1 MPSVKSMTAF
11 ASVRQKAQFGTF
23 GLDLKS
29 VNNRYLEIYC
39 KIPDNMR
46 FLEAELRD
54 KIRQRNLRG
63 KFELIVTFQENDD
76 LALCINDK
84 ALDEVI
90 SVINNIS
97 AKAQNISTSA
107 VDVLNMPGVMQ
118 KSEDIMSDTGSAI
131 LSAFDLLLNDF
142 DESKK
147 AEGSRLSSVIL
158 QKVEAIREQ
167 LVPIKSVLDS
177 LVKIQREKLTEK
189 IAQLKV
195 DLDPERLE
203 GEIALLAQ
211 KSDIAEE
218 YDRLQSHLSAVEDIL
233 KRGGECGKRL
243 DFMMQELNRESNTM
257 ASKASS
263 LDITKTA
270 VELKVLIE
278 QMREQVQNLE

>member
-63 KFELIVTFQENDD
+63 KFELIITFQENDD
-76 LALCINDK
+76 LALCINNK

-90 SVINNIS
+90 SVINSIS

-131 LSAFDLLLNDF
+131 LRAFDLLLNDF

-147 AEGSRLSSVIL
+147 AEGARLSSVIL

-195 DLDPERLE
+195 DIDPERLE

>member
-1 MPSVKSMTAF
+1 
-11 ASVRQKAQFGTF
+11 
-23 GLDLKS
+23 
-29 VNNRYLEIYC
+29 
-39 KIPDNMR
+39 
-46 FLEAELRD
+46 
-54 KIRQRNLRG
+54 
-63 KFELIVTFQENDD
+63 
-76 LALCINDK
+76 
-84 ALDEVI
+84 
-90 SVINNIS
+90 
-97 AKAQNISTSA
+97 
-107 VDVLNMPGVMQ
+107 MPGVMQ